1 MLGQSDAAFTCRAHG
16 VTARGNFEHGTAV
29 LTLAV
34 ELDALEEA
42 RLDGLREQLFAARA
56 RQVRPGRAEN
66 ILTSWNALMIQCLCA
81 AYQATGRVLYLQSAR
96 RAANFLMQRMTMPDG
111 GLYRAWK
118 DGAAKVP
125 GFLHDYAFLANA
137 LIDLYESGFDR
148 PYLEHAQR
156 LADLI
161 LDKFWDDGFY
171 FTPKEGDRLV
181 RCPA

>member
-1 MLGQSDAAFTCRAHG
+1 MNGKLPRYNKL
-16 VTARGNFEHGTAV
+16 AR
-29 LTLAV
+29 
-34 ELDALEEA
+34 
-42 RLDGLREQLFAARA
+42 R
-56 RQVRPGRAEN
+56 VRPGRDEN
-66 ILTSWNALMIQCLCA
+66 ILTSWNALMIQGLCA

-125 GFLHDYAFLANA
+125 GFLDDYAFLANA

-161 LDKFWDDGFY
+161 
-171 FTPKEGDRLV
+171 
-181 RCPA
+181 

>member
-1 MLGQSDAAFTCRAHG
+1 
-16 VTARGNFEHGTAV
+16 
-29 LTLAV
+29 
-34 ELDALEEA
+34 
-42 RLDGLREQLFAARA
+42 
-56 RQVRPGRAEN
+56 
-66 ILTSWNALMIQCLCA
+66 MIQGLCA

-161 LDKFWDDGFY
+161 
-171 FTPKEGDRLV
+171 
-181 RCPA
+181 